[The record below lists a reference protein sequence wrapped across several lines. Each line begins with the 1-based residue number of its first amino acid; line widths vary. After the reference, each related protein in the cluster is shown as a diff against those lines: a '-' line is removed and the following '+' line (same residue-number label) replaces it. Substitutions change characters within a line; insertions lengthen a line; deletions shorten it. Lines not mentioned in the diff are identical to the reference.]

1 MAVQV
6 FEKHAILS
14 DKFLGVVRLKFNTER
29 LENGEDEVDSWF
41 ALSALKGKSRVT
53 GELHLKVILGDG
65 SKRKKPRVA
74 SASKSSLKLNKVPFF
89 LFP

>member
-1 MAVQV
+1 MQV

-41 ALSALKGKSRVT
+41 ALSALKGKSRVS
-53 GELHLKVILGDG
+53 GEIHLKVILGDG

-74 SASKSSLKLNKVPFF
+74 SASKTNLKAAKVLF
-89 LFP
+89 LV